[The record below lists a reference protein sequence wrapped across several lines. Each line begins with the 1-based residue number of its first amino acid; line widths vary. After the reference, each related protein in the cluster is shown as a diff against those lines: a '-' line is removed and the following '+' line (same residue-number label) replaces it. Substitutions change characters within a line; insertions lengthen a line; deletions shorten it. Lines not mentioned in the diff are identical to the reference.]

1 MRTKTLSIFNLVK
14 SDKYKCRNSDKIGT
28 FFSSFNITNHQSFCQ
43 KMKQRHQ
50 RYVEVRRRSSV
61 QYLSVLST
69 EASSRLCF
77 SEKYFIVMNMN
88 QNLIFTHFSLVL
100 SNPGSLLPVN
110 HLDLKLQLSLQ
121 QRVSQLNLLL
131 NHFTLIL
138 QVIIAPVHLG
148 LEQVESLVPRLHL
161 LYGWQCSG

>member
-1 MRTKTLSIFNLVK
+1 MDHLHTIKILVMDMVMVKEKKNVLFSMIKIIIKNSLWKINSSSIIKLNHHMRTKTLSIFNLVK

-61 QYLSVLST
+61 QYLSALST

-77 SEKYFIVMNMN
+77 SEKYFI
-88 QNLIFTHFSLVL
+88 
-100 SNPGSLLPVN
+100 
-110 HLDLKLQLSLQ
+110 
-121 QRVSQLNLLL
+121 LN
-131 NHFTLIL
+131 
-138 QVIIAPVHLG
+138 
-148 LEQVESLVPRLHL
+148 
-161 LYGWQCSG
+161 